1 MSDVTWLT
9 QEAYDKLEAE
19 LADREGPMRR
29 EISEKIGRAR
39 DEGDLKENAGY
50 HAAKDE
56 QGHNEARI
64 LQIRGLLDRAQI
76 GAPDAH
82 PDEVA
87 HGKLVTVHFEAFDE
101 EETFLLAS
109 REEEQHAREK
119 GVDHVYSPS
128 SPLGTAITGKHVGET
143 TSYML
148 PSGKEMTV
156 TIRRVEPFVV

>member
-9 QEAYDKLEAE
+9 QEAFDKLQAE
-19 LADREGPMRR
+19 LAEREGPLRK

-64 LQIRGLLDRAQI
+64 KQLKSVLGNAQV

-87 HGKLVTVHFEAFDE
+87 HGRIVTVDFGDGVPHEFM
-101 EETFLLAS
+101 LAS
-109 REEEQHAREK
+109 REEAATA
-119 GVDHVYSPS
+119 GDMDVYSPS
-128 SPLGTAITGKHVGET
+128 SPLGQAIEGKRVGESAT
-143 TSYML
+143 YTL
-148 PSGKEMTV
+148 PNGKEMTV
-156 TIRRVEPFVV
+156 EITAVRRP

>member
-9 QEAYDKLEAE
+9 QAAHDTLQAE
-19 LADREGPMRR
+19 LAEREGPLRQ
-29 EISEKIGRAR
+29 EIADKIGRAR

-64 LQIRGLLDRAQI
+64 KQIKHLLANAQI

-87 HGKLVTVHFEAFDE
+87 PGRIITLYFDLLDE
-101 EETFLLAS
+101 EQTFLLGS
-109 REEEQHAREK
+109 REEAAHAST
-119 GVDHVYSPS
+119 DVYSPS
-128 SPLGTAITGKHVGET
+128 SPLGQAILGKHVGDEAA
-143 TSYML
+143 YL
-148 PSGKEMTV
+148 APNGKELRVTV
-156 TIRRVEPFVV
+156 VRVDQQES